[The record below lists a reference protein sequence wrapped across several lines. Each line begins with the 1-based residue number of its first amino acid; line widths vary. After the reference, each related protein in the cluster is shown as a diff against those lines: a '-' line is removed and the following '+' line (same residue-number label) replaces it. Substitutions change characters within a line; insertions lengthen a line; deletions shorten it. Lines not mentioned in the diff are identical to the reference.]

1 MSCTT
6 FIFFSATHD
15 FLVQYHSS
23 YLSSQS
29 SAFCDPHSEALSD
42 LLCTSPCPPFWWAG
56 FLLFA
61 DTPACHYLQLRACS
75 LRTDCTAHS
84 PAPLDTHL
92 DASLPESSLL
102 VTNESIPRDAHSLW
116 YMLHKSF
123 VLNKVFTLSDLLP
136 IVPASE
142 SKTLY

>member
-29 SAFCDPHSEALSD
+29 SAFCDPHSS
-42 LLCTSPCPPFWWAG
+42 FW
-56 FLLFA
+56 
-61 DTPACHYLQLRACS
+61 PS
-75 LRTDCTAHS
+75 LYFS
-84 PAPLDTHL
+84 V
-92 DASLPESSLL
+92 SSLL
-102 VTNESIPRDAHSLW
+102 VSWFPALCRHTCMSLPAVKSLQFKDRLHSTLTCSTGHSPGCLPSRIFTPCYQWIYPVCLSHSLW